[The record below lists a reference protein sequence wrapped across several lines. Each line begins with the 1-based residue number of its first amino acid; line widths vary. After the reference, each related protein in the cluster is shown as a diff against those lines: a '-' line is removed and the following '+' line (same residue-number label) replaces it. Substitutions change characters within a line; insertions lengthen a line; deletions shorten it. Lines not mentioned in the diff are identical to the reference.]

1 MTTPKVR
8 RPLKGYVGNNRRRKL
23 LDVDLNVPPG
33 EALEGRAGNAA
44 NPQLPPPP
52 PQRGEQESGG
62 SCGFPVL
69 QEPAMIDVEAIDDEE
84 KKKARRNNNVVVL
97 EAPRVHPGNSDV
109 LPVEDDL
116 NEPTI
121 GEKLASLEL
130 LEDDKVKTPEI
141 EMTSLSTKPPSADSV
156 HVLLKQALLADDR
169 ALLLDCLHTQDEKHI
184 GFSQVIANSI
194 SLLTPSDV
202 LKLLDFLISIVQ
214 SRGAVLVCALPWLKS
229 LLLQHASAIMSQ
241 DSSIRAL
248 NSLYQII
255 ESRVST
261 FQSALQLSSVL
272 DYLFVGIYDDMA
284 DESNTFSPTIY
295 EDKDESDEDEPD
307 DATET
312 DNESDEPPPINGF
325 SDLDVSDGMS
335 E

>member
-1 MTTPKVR
+1 MGVDNLEDLIATNDTSIHEE
-8 RPLKGYVGNNRRRKL
+8 RKL
-23 LDVDLNVPPG
+23 KN
-33 EALEGRAGNAA
+33 
-44 NPQLPPPP
+44 
-52 PQRGEQESGG
+52 
-62 SCGFPVL
+62 
-69 QEPAMIDVEAIDDEE
+69 
-84 KKKARRNNNVVVL
+84 KKKKKRAVEN
-97 EAPRVHPGNSDV
+97 ADV
-109 LPVEDDL
+109 LPVQDDL

-141 EMTSLSTKPPSADSV
+141 ESTKPPSADSV

-169 ALLLDCLHTQDEKHI
+169 ALLLDCLHTRDEK
-184 GFSQVIANSI
+184 VIANSI

-214 SRGAVLVCALPWLKS
+214 SRGAVVVCALPWLKS
-229 LLLQHASAIMSQ
+229 LLLQHASAIIFQ